1 VRGGAKGGKKMD
13 VLVTGGTGFIGSE
26 VVRVLLKRGERVT
39 AFDINPSTKLLED
52 VKDKVKVV
60 RGDLGNFSHVLSV
73 VKESKPRVIYHLGGM
88 LSVPSD
94 ADPQAAFRANAMGTF
109 HVLEAA
115 RLFDVEKVLFSSTLA
130 TYGLN
135 IREGRIDDFTLQ
147 RPELFY
153 GCTKVFCELMGLFYR
168 RKYGLDYRGVRYPS
182 IVGPGVKTPGI
193 VQYNAWVIEECAKGR
208 PYTVY
213 VRPDTRCPIMYYK
226 DAARAIVMLG
236 DAPRESIQ
244 MVNYVVAGPTP
255 AASAQELVDMVRA
268 KIPGA
273 KIDFKVDEE
282 KQKIIDKLVLPVD
295 DSLARKEWGW
305 YPEYD
310 QERIVE
316 DFLEELRN
324 HPERYD

>member
-1 VRGGAKGGKKMD
+1 MD

-135 IREGRIDDFTLQ
+135 IREGKIDDFTLQ

>member
-1 VRGGAKGGKKMD
+1 MRGGAKGGKKMD

-52 VKDKVKVV
+52 VKDEVKVV

-135 IREGRIDDFTLQ
+135 IREGKIDDFTLQ

>member
-1 VRGGAKGGKKMD
+1 MRGGAKGGKKMD

>member
-1 VRGGAKGGKKMD
+1 MD

-52 VKDKVKVV
+52 VKDEVKVV

-135 IREGRIDDFTLQ
+135 IREGKIDDFTLQ

>member
-73 VKESKPRVIYHLGGM
+73 VKESKPKVIYHLGGM

>member
-1 VRGGAKGGKKMD
+1 MNA
-13 VLVTGGTGFIGSE
+13 LVTGGTGFIGSE
-26 VVRVLLKRGERVT
+26 VVRMLLERGEEVT

-52 VKDKVKVV
+52 VKNKVKIV

-73 VKESKPRVIYHLGGM
+73 VKESRPKVIYHLGGM

-135 IREGRIDDFTLQ
+135 IREGKIDDFTLQ

-213 VRPDTRCPIMYYK
+213 VRPDTRCPVMYYK

-282 KQKIIDKLVLPVD
+282 KQKIIDKLILPVD
-295 DSLARKEWGW
+295 DTLARKEWGW
-305 YPEYD
+305 YHQYD
-310 QERIVE
+310 QEKMVE
-316 DFLEELRN
+316 DFLEELRA
-324 HPERYD
+324 HPERYE

>member
-1 VRGGAKGGKKMD
+1 
-13 VLVTGGTGFIGSE
+13 
-26 VVRVLLKRGERVT
+26 
-39 AFDINPSTKLLED
+39 
-52 VKDKVKVV
+52 V